1 MFLSHS
7 KGGGG
12 VAVNI
17 SQGSHLEKMF
27 SIFQIRITSMF
38 ATMKTLQVKVNLL
51 KNKKINNSNHSR
63 KNTEMKILKA
73 LSLSRQ
79 GENLAAEN
87 V

>member
-1 MFLSHS
+1 
-7 KGGGG
+7 
-12 VAVNI
+12 
-17 SQGSHLEKMF
+17 
-27 SIFQIRITSMF
+27 MF